1 MSRLLVQKKII
12 KKMETVLHSRKKK
25 EKMHSENEN
34 TEDIIF
40 GL

>member
-1 MSRLLVQKKII
+1 MIRLLVQEKII
-12 KKMETVLHSRKKK
+12 KRETILHSRKKK
-25 EKMHSENEN
+25 EKMYSEDED